1 MARRLKS
8 KPILDTKSIAAKAIT
23 ESAQQIWQAG
33 LGAFARAQQE
43 GGKFFEQLVQQ
54 GKKLES
60 TTRQAAETAMK
71 TVKKQ
76 AAESVD
82 EATGRWDK
90 LEQVFEE
97 RVSRSLNKLGVLTAK
112 DVDQLTRKVADLNDS
127 VRALMAKQGVRAKK
141 APARKPSAKPAAKR
155 PARRKAAK

>member
-1 MARRLKS
+1 MAKRLK
-8 KPILDTKSIAAKAIT
+8 TKSVINTKGIAAKAIT

-60 TTRQAAETAMK
+60 TTRQAAETAMR

-127 VRALMAKQGVRAKK
+127 VRALMAKQGVKGK
-141 APARKPSAKPAAKR
+141 ATAARKPAAKR

>member
-1 MARRLKS
+1 MAKQIKRKS
-8 KPILDTKSIAAKAIT
+8 VINTKQIAAKAIT
-23 ESAQQIWQAG
+23 DSAQQIWQAG
-33 LGAFARAQQE
+33 LGAFARAQKE
-43 GGKFFEQLVQQ
+43 GGRFFEQLVQQ

-60 TTRQAAETAMK
+60 TTRQVAETAMK

-76 AAESVD
+76 AADTVD
-82 EATGRWDK
+82 DATGRWDK

-127 VRALMAKQGVRAKK
+127 VRALMAKQGVKAKK
-141 APARKPSAKPAAKR
+141 APARKPAAKR

>member
-1 MARRLKS
+1 MAKQIKRKS
-8 KPILDTKSIAAKAIT
+8 VINTKQIAAKAIT
-23 ESAQQIWQAG
+23 DSAQQIWQAG

-43 GGKFFEQLVQQ
+43 GGRFFEQLVQQ

-76 AAESVD
+76 AADTVD
-82 EATGRWDK
+82 DAAGRWDK

-127 VRALMAKQGVRAKK
+127 VRALMAKQGVKAKK
-141 APARKPSAKPAAKR
+141 APARKPAAKR

>member
-1 MARRLKS
+1 MAKQIKRKS
-8 KPILDTKSIAAKAIT
+8 IINTKQIAAKAIT
-23 ESAQQIWQAG
+23 DSAQQIWQAG

-43 GGKFFEQLVQQ
+43 GGRFFEQLVQQ

-60 TTRQAAETAMK
+60 TTRQAAETAMN

-76 AAESVD
+76 AADTVD

-97 RVSRSLNKLGVLTAK
+97 RVSRSLNKLGVLTSK

-127 VRALMAKQGVRAKK
+127 VRALMAKQGVKAKK
-141 APARKPSAKPAAKR
+141 APARKPAAKR
-155 PARRKAAK
+155 PARKKAAK

>member
-1 MARRLKS
+1 MAKQIKRKS
-8 KPILDTKSIAAKAIT
+8 VINTKQIAAKAIT
-23 ESAQQIWQAG
+23 DSAQQIWQAG

-43 GGKFFEQLVQQ
+43 GGRFFEQLVQQ

-60 TTRQAAETAMK
+60 TTREAAETAMK

-76 AAESVD
+76 AADTVE

-127 VRALMAKQGVRAKK
+127 VRALMAKQGVKARK
-141 APARKPSAKPAAKR
+141 APARKPAAKR

>member
-1 MARRLKS
+1 MAKQIKRKS
-8 KPILDTKSIAAKAIT
+8 VINTKQIAAKAIT
-23 ESAQQIWQAG
+23 DSAQQIWQAG

-43 GGKFFEQLVQQ
+43 GGRFFEQLVQQ

-60 TTRQAAETAMK
+60 TTRQVAETAMK

-76 AAESVD
+76 AADTVD
-82 EATGRWDK
+82 DATGRWDK

-127 VRALMAKQGVRAKK
+127 VRALMAKQGVKAKK
-141 APARKPSAKPAAKR
+141 APARKPAAKR

>member
-1 MARRLKS
+1 MAKQIKRKTV
-8 KPILDTKSIAAKAIT
+8 INTKQIAAKAIT
-23 ESAQQIWQAG
+23 DSAQQIWQAG

-43 GGKFFEQLVQQ
+43 GGRFFEQLVQQ

-60 TTRQAAETAMK
+60 TTRQVAETAMK

-76 AAESVD
+76 AADSVD

-97 RVSRSLNKLGVLTAK
+97 RVSRSLNKLGVLTSK

-127 VRALMAKQGVRAKK
+127 VRALMAKQGVKAKK
-141 APARKPSAKPAAKR
+141 APARKPAAKR
-155 PARRKAAK
+155 PARKKAAK

>member
-1 MARRLKS
+1 MASRLKS
-8 KPILDTKSIAAKAIT
+8 KPVIDTRSIAAKAIT

-33 LGAFARAQQE
+33 LGAFARAQLE
-43 GGKFFEQLVQQ
+43 GGKVFEQLVQQ

-60 TTRQAAETAMK
+60 TTRQAAEMAMN

-76 AAESVD
+76 AAVSVD
-82 EATGRWDK
+82 EASGRWDK

-97 RVSRSLNKLGVLTAK
+97 RVSRSLHKLGVLTAK
-112 DVDQLTRKVADLNDS
+112 DVEQLTSKVAELNDS
-127 VRALMAKQGVRAKK
+127 VRALMAKQGVKAK
-141 APARKPSAKPAAKR
+141 APARKVAAKR

>member
-1 MARRLKS
+1 MAKQIKRKS
-8 KPILDTKSIAAKAIT
+8 VINTKQIAAKAIT
-23 ESAQQIWQAG
+23 DSAQQIWQAG

-43 GGKFFEQLVQQ
+43 GGRFFEQLVQQ

-60 TTRQAAETAMK
+60 TTRQVAETAMK

-76 AAESVD
+76 AADSVD

-97 RVSRSLNKLGVLTAK
+97 RVSRSLNKLGVLTSK

-127 VRALMAKQGVRAKK
+127 VRALMAKQGVKAKK
-141 APARKPSAKPAAKR
+141 APARKPAAKR
-155 PARRKAAK
+155 PARKKAAK

>member
-1 MARRLKS
+1 MAKRLKS
-8 KPILDTKSIAAKAIT
+8 RPVINTKSIAAKAIT

-60 TTRQAAETAMK
+60 TTRQAAEMAMN

-127 VRALMAKQGVRAKK
+127 VRALMAKQGVRAK
-141 APARKPSAKPAAKR
+141 APARKPAAKR
-155 PARRKAAK
+155 PARKKTAAK

>member
-1 MARRLKS
+1 VAKQIKRKS
-8 KPILDTKSIAAKAIT
+8 VINTKQIAAKAIT
-23 ESAQQIWQAG
+23 DSAQQIWQAG
-33 LGAFARAQQE
+33 LGAFARAQKE
-43 GGKFFEQLVQQ
+43 GGRFFEQLVQQ

-60 TTRQAAETAMK
+60 TTRQVAETAMK

-76 AAESVD
+76 AADTVD
-82 EATGRWDK
+82 DATGRWDK

-127 VRALMAKQGVRAKK
+127 VRALMAKQGVKAKK
-141 APARKPSAKPAAKR
+141 APARKPAAKR